1 MSMWQRIKSIQIPGN
16 IWAPILTG
24 ALLGTTMVL
33 FTRLPVAPPT
43 VRTSEESISGKNESL
58 EILVQLPN
66 GEKLLLRATGATTS
80 EVLMNLRRMLQS
92 TDGTL
97 LLEKSSHFTP
107 LQEELTMRKPVN
119 SSYMMS

>member
-1 MSMWQRIKSIQIPGN
+1 MSMWQRIKNIKVPGSIA
-16 IWAPILTG
+16 APLLTG

-58 EILVQLPN
+58 EILVELPN
-66 GEKLLLRATGATTS
+66 GEKLRLRATGGTTS

-92 TDGTL
+92 LDGTL
-97 LLEKSSHFTP
+97 LLERSSHSTKP
-107 LQEELTMRKPVN
+107 LGVSTMRRPA
-119 SSYMMS
+119 SSFFMMS